1 MQKQYASEFLQA
13 SKIGAKVQKS
23 LRKVLRAS
31 FGFLDFVVLMISN
44 TLRQLYRHRQEVF
57 VVFPSA
63 LDSLYDF
70 LEVFLIRDSDLLAR
84 LNKGV
89 IDGCICCPL
98 SRCDRRGVFRFAAA
112 GVFVA
117 AKCQKFLK

>member
-1 MQKQYASEFLQA
+1 MLGAS
-13 SKIGAKVQKS
+13 S
-23 LRKVLRAS
+23 
-31 FGFLDFVVLMISN
+31 GFLDFVVLMISN

-70 LEVFLIRDSDLLAR
+70 LEVFLIWDSDLLAR

-89 IDGCICCPL
+89 VDGC
-98 SRCDRRGVFRFAAA
+98 
-112 GVFVA
+112 
-117 AKCQKFLK
+117 

>member
-44 TLRQLYRHRQEVF
+44 TLRQFYRHRQEVF
-57 VVFPSA
+57 VVLPSA

-84 LNKGV
+84 LNKGIV
-89 IDGCICCPL
+89 DGC
-98 SRCDRRGVFRFAAA
+98 
-112 GVFVA
+112 
-117 AKCQKFLK
+117 

>member
-1 MQKQYASEFLQA
+1 M
-13 SKIGAKVQKS
+13 QKS

-57 VVFPSA
+57 VVLHSA
-63 LDSLYDF
+63 VDNLYDF

-89 IDGCICCPL
+89 VDGC
-98 SRCDRRGVFRFAAA
+98 
-112 GVFVA
+112 
-117 AKCQKFLK
+117 

>member
-44 TLRQLYRHRQEVF
+44 TLRHFLRHRQEVF
-57 VVFPSA
+57 VVLPSA

-70 LEVFLIRDSDLLAR
+70 LEVFLERDADLLAR
-84 LNKGV
+84 LNKGIV
-89 IDGCICCPL
+89 DGC
-98 SRCDRRGVFRFAAA
+98 
-112 GVFVA
+112 
-117 AKCQKFLK
+117 

>member
-1 MQKQYASEFLQA
+1 M
-13 SKIGAKVQKS
+13 QKS

-44 TLRQLYRHRQEVF
+44 TLRQLDRHRQEVF

-89 IDGCICCPL
+89 VDGC
-98 SRCDRRGVFRFAAA
+98 
-112 GVFVA
+112 
-117 AKCQKFLK
+117 

>member
-44 TLRQLYRHRQEVF
+44 TLRHFLRHRQEVF
-57 VVFPSA
+57 VVLPSA
-63 LDSLYDF
+63 LESLDDF
-70 LEVFLIRDSDLLAR
+70 LEVFLERDADLLAR
-84 LNKGV
+84 LNKGIV
-89 IDGCICCPL
+89 DGC
-98 SRCDRRGVFRFAAA
+98 
-112 GVFVA
+112 
-117 AKCQKFLK
+117 

>member
-57 VVFPSA
+57 VVLPSA
-63 LDSLYDF
+63 FDSLDDF
-70 LEVFLIRDSDLLAR
+70 LEVS
-84 LNKGV
+84 
-89 IDGCICCPL
+89 
-98 SRCDRRGVFRFAAA
+98 
-112 GVFVA
+112 
-117 AKCQKFLK
+117 LKHNAMMLV

>member
-23 LRKVLRAS
+23 LRKVQRAS

-57 VVFPSA
+57 VAQPSA
-63 LDSLYDF
+63 LDSLDDF
-70 LEVFLIRDSDLLAR
+70 LEAYLERNVKWS
-84 LNKGV
+84 
-89 IDGCICCPL
+89 
-98 SRCDRRGVFRFAAA
+98 
-112 GVFVA
+112 
-117 AKCQKFLK
+117 